1 MTFDTFFLWLVTL
14 LPIVIS
20 PGPANILFAA
30 SGSTFGVKGTVP
42 FWLGANM
49 TGMVQSLTVG
59 FCIDYIVSVSP
70 RILDGI
76 KYAGVLFLLYLA
88 VKFFKMSCRK
98 GQILKPLTF
107 KDGVIVELLNAK
119 FLLVPTIMF
128 SQFYTPGPGSTQ
140 RVVGLAVALLLLTLS
155 TNMIWIVGGNSLAT
169 LVANERHQ
177 KAQGV
182 LFGLLL
188 TATAMWLGWQG

>member
-1 MTFDTFFLWLVTL
+1 MTFDMVFLWGATL

-59 FCIDYIVSVSP
+59 FCIDSIVSVSP
-70 RILDGI
+70 RILDGF

-88 VKFFKMSCRK
+88 VKFFRMSCRE

-107 KDGVIVELLNAK
+107 KDGVIVEFFNAK
-119 FLLVPTIMF
+119 FLIVPTIMF
-128 SQFYTPGPGSTQ
+128 SQFYTPGPGSSQ
-140 RVVGLAVALLLLTLS
+140 NIVGLALALLGLTLS
-155 TNMIWIVGGNSLAT
+155 TNMIWIVGGNSLA
-169 LVANERHQ
+169 AFAADERHQ
-177 KAQGV
+177 KLQGMV
-182 LFGLLL
+182 FGSLLLL
-188 TATAMWLGWQG
+188 TALWLCWQG

>member
-20 PGPANILFAA
+20 PGPANILYAA

-42 FWLGANM
+42 FWLGANI
-49 TGMVQSLTVG
+49 TGMFQSVTVG

-76 KYAGVLFLLYLA
+76 KYAGVVFLLYLA
-88 VKFFKMSCRK
+88 VKFFKMSCRE

-140 RVVGLAVALLLLTLS
+140 RIIGLALALLMLTLT
-155 TNMIWIVGGNSLAT
+155 TNMIWIVGGNSLAAF
-169 LVANERHQ
+169 VANARHQ

-182 LFGLLL
+182 LFGSLL
-188 TATAMWLGWQG
+188 TVTAIWLGWQG

>member
-1 MTFDTFFLWLVTL
+1 MTFDTFFLWLATL
-14 LPIVIS
+14 LPLVIS
-20 PGPANILFAA
+20 PGPANILYAA

-49 TGMVQSLTVG
+49 TGMFQSLTVG
-59 FCIDYIVSVSP
+59 FCIDYIVSISP

-88 VKFFKMSCRK
+88 VKFFKLSCRE
-98 GQILKPLTF
+98 GHILKPLTF

-140 RVVGLAVALLLLTLS
+140 RIVGLALALLMLTLS

-169 LVANERHQ
+169 FVADARHQ
-177 KAQGV
+177 KTQGL
-182 LFGLLL
+182 LFGFLL
-188 TATAMWLGWQG
+188 TGTAFWLCWQG